1 MSSILYIASDKP
13 LPKQENPHEKLL
25 SVREALALGI
35 TSLPAFLLAED
46 FDRDK
51 PGVVLF
57 SDRELFPREN
67 GAIDDGDFPDD
78 FTIDPMEK
86 DSSMQTAKPYCAQV
100 QWRFTEKRA
109 ERLIAYL
116 KERLEETESLE
127 LWHGWLDGSA
137 IHPVRKKEI
146 SIHALTTADIA
157 ALEEADTGT
166 EPCIHF
172 CLSIQKAA
180 L

>member
-1 MSSILYIASDKP
+1 MSSIFYIASDKP
-13 LPKQENPHEKLL
+13 LPKRENPHEKLL

-35 TSLPAFLLAED
+35 TDLPAFLLAKD
-46 FDRDK
+46 FDQDK
-51 PGVVLF
+51 PNVIL
-57 SDRELFPREN
+57 SADREIFPRAD
-67 GAIDDGDFPDD
+67 GTIDDGGFPNDFA
-78 FTIDPMEK
+78 IDPLEK

-100 QWRFTEKRA
+100 QWRFTAKRA
-109 ERLIAYL
+109 ERLIEYL

-146 SIHALTTADIA
+146 SIHALTTTDIA

-172 CLSIQKAA
+172 CLSIQKAP

>member
-57 SDRELFPREN
+57 SDREIFPREN
-67 GAIDDGDFPDD
+67 GAIDDSDFPDD
-78 FTIDPMEK
+78 FAIDPMEK

>member
-35 TSLPAFLLAED
+35 TNLPAFLLAEE
-46 FDRDK
+46 FDQDK

-57 SDRELFPREN
+57 PDREIFPQAD

-78 FTIDPMEK
+78 LAIDPMEK

-146 SIHALTTADIA
+146 SIHALTTTDIA

-172 CLSIQKAA
+172 CLSIQKAP

>member
-57 SDRELFPREN
+57 SDREIFPREN
-67 GAIDDGDFPDD
+67 GAIDDSDFPDD
-78 FTIDPMEK
+78 FAIDPMEK

-166 EPCIHF
+166 EPCIHS
-172 CLSIQKAA
+172 CLSFQKAA